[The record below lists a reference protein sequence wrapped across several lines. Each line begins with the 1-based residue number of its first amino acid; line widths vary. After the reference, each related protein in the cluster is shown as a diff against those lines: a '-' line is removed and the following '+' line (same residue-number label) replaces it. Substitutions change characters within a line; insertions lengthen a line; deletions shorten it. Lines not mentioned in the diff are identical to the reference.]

1 MKVQTGSRL
10 NVPKTP
16 SDQFP
21 NIIGYAPTKQIMA
34 MYGNPHTPL
43 LPQFPSSIWTSN
55 QTGSAGLTRCMGCSN
70 VILDRPPGSPKKPI
84 ESKGSYGNLSCPDR
98 SNKFGTKQLNSIVKS
113 NTNNAS
119 IKQQIN
125 FGNHIAIPEGYP
137 SSPSMIMSPG
147 NFLLILS
154 FFSNNDL

>member
-1 MKVQTGSRL
+1 
-10 NVPKTP
+10 
-16 SDQFP
+16 
-21 NIIGYAPTKQIMA
+21 

-55 QTGSAGLTRCMGCSN
+55 QTGTAGLTRCIGCSN

-98 SNKFGTKQLNSIVKS
+98 GNKFGPKQLNSIIKS

-125 FGNHIAIPEGYP
+125 FANHIAIPECFP
-137 SSPSMIMSPG
+137 SSPSMILSPG
-147 NFLLILS
+147 NFFGILS
-154 FFSNNDL
+154 FFLIIFMNHEYPPIEINSHISGKSSWD

>member
-1 MKVQTGSRL
+1 
-10 NVPKTP
+10 
-16 SDQFP
+16 
-21 NIIGYAPTKQIMA
+21 

-55 QTGSAGLTRCMGCSN
+55 QTGSSGLTRCMGCSN
-70 VILDRPPGSPKKPI
+70 VIFDRPPGSPKKPM
-84 ESKGSYGNLSCPDR
+84 ESKGSYVNLSCPDR

-125 FGNHIAIPEGYP
+125 LANHIAIPEGFP
-137 SSPSMIMSPG
+137 SSPSMILSPG
-147 NFLLILS
+147 NFFSILS
-154 FFSNNDL
+154 FC